1 MVECPYC
8 SFCFL
13 SIFHAVSQYCA
24 FIFLIAFFF
33 CQPLLFEHPCAYSP
47 TGICQAQSW
56 LDAALQA
63 GQGTCSSCMNVLL
76 LVVWSRRNSLYRP
89 HQFLS
94 CPALFLFVYF
104 FYRRSSFVHVPSFL
118 WTSSSSFLCALYNKL
133 IVSFRASQAP
143 TLLKPISGTGPCNSA
158 AATPSKTRQEKT
170 LLLSQLHLEHHEL
183 FCSIMYELFCTG
195 KVTSV
200 FLVWG

>member
-1 MVECPYC
+1 MEGEAGADDVSILTKVTYEFTMVECPYC

-76 LVVWSRRNSLYRP
+76 LVV
-89 HQFLS
+89 
-94 CPALFLFVYF
+94 
-104 FYRRSSFVHVPSFL
+104 
-118 WTSSSSFLCALYNKL
+118 
-133 IVSFRASQAP
+133 
-143 TLLKPISGTGPCNSA
+143 
-158 AATPSKTRQEKT
+158 
-170 LLLSQLHLEHHEL
+170 
-183 FCSIMYELFCTG
+183 
-195 KVTSV
+195 
-200 FLVWG
+200 